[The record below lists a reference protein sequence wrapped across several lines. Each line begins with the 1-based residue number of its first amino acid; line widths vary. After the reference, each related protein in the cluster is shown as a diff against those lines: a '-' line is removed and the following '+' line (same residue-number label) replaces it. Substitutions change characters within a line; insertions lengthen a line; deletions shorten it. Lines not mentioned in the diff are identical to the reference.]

1 MQEIISKQTVGQDAI
16 VDRGAARH
24 APLNPLLTAAKPILI
39 LVNNMKHTQSSLSST
54 VLLHKFSETVKE
66 FEEQAER
73 QGVPYETVKAARYC
87 LCTMVDEFAA
97 RAGWADEN
105 WASHSLL
112 VTFHDETWGGE
123 QFFELLTKL
132 RQDPK
137 KHLDLI
143 ELMYYCLS
151 FGYMGKYQVLNDGE
165 IQVER
170 LKRELYQLITQ
181 YKPLQAFTLVDRQQA
196 LTQAAAKNKL
206 SIPWWVCGVF
216 VLLFLA
222 VLYALLSWRLASHF
236 DTVSTEISSLD
247 LPEFAQETPVEG
259 KTVYLSPFLKN
270 EIERSL
276 VQVKDEMGRSTITI
290 MGDGLFESGSAD
302 VRDQFFPVLAR
313 VSQALNSVEG
323 QVVVAGYTD
332 DRPIKSLT
340 YPSNWHLSQA
350 RADAVREIILSYI
363 NEGSRIRSEGRG
375 ASNPIVENNSV
386 ENLARNR
393 RVEITL
399 FVTGLVDKPSQN
411 DFSHN
416 GAGPAN
422 IATPNSEEQ

>member
-1 MQEIISKQTVGQDAI
+1 MQETISKQAMGQEALME
-16 VDRGAARH
+16 GSAARP
-24 APLNPLLTAAKPILI
+24 ALANPLLTAAKPILI
-39 LVNNMKHTQSSLSST
+39 LVNSMKHTQSALSST
-54 VLLHKFSETVKE
+54 VLLHKFSETIKD

-73 QGVPYETVKAARYC
+73 QGAPYETVKAARYC
-87 LCTMVDEFAA
+87 LCTLVDEFAA

-123 QFFELLTKL
+123 QFFELLAKL

-181 YKPLQAFTLVDRQQA
+181 YKPLKPFALVDRQQA
-196 LTQAAAKNKL
+196 MTQAAAKNKL

-216 VLLFLA
+216 ILLFFA
-222 VLYALLSWRLASHF
+222 VLYALLSWRLASQF
-236 DTVSTEISSLD
+236 DTVSTQISSLS
-247 LPEFAQETPVEG
+247 LPEFAQDTPVAG
-259 KTVYLSPFLKN
+259 KTVYLTPFLRN
-270 EIERSL
+270 EIDRNL

-302 VRDQFFPVLAR
+302 VRDQYFPVLAR

-332 DRPIKSLT
+332 DRPINSLT

-350 RADAVREIILSYI
+350 RADAVRTILMKYI

-375 ASNPIVENNSV
+375 ASNPIVENSSA

-399 FVTGLVDKPSQN
+399 LVTGLVDKPGAQ
-411 DFSHN
+411 DISHQGSGQIN
-416 GAGPAN
+416 PAE
-422 IATPNSEEQ
+422 PNSEE